1 VERDAQT
8 ARLATPLQQIDATHV
23 RVDGR
28 NLIYFGGCDYFRI
41 SMHSE
46 VHKAVGNSLRAH
58 GLSVSAS
65 RKTTG
70 NHSIY
75 EALEMDLKKFFRV
88 QSALF
93 VPTGYMANVIAAE
106 AMPFT
111 HLLIDEK
118 AHPSLWRAAQANGGL
133 VLPFKHRE
141 PSSVAK
147 ISKELPR
154 AAEVALLT
162 DGMFPQDGSL
172 APLAEYRAVLP
183 RGAYLWV
190 DDAHAAGVLGANG
203 RGSIEEA
210 GISRARVIQTITMS
224 KAFGVYGGAVLGS
237 KTFVDG
243 CIQRSSTFAGSTP
256 VPLPL
261 AAAARAALQILSDN
275 HYRRRLRVGVNY
287 CRKTFPGFAPDGK
300 AVNPIMSFIPKTSA
314 EAQRLKRLL
323 LAAGIFPSFIHY
335 PGGPPQGYFRF
346 ALSSEH
352 SLEQIELLGKA
363 LEKAK

>member
-1 VERDAQT
+1 VERDPQT
-8 ARLATPLQQIDATHV
+8 TRLAAPLQQIDATHV

-28 NLIYFGGCDYFRI
+28 DLIYFGGCDYFRI
-41 SMHSE
+41 SMHPE
-46 VHKAVGNSLRAH
+46 IHKAVTSSLEAY

-70 NHSIY
+70 NHWVY
-75 EALEMDLKKFFRV
+75 EALEMDLKKFFCAR
-88 QSALF
+88 SALF
-93 VPTGYMANVIAAE
+93 VPTGYMANMIVAE

-118 AHPSLWRAAQANGGL
+118 AHPSLWRAVQANGGM

-141 PSSVAK
+141 PSAVRK

-154 AAEVALLT
+154 TAKIVLLT

-183 RGAYLWV
+183 GGAHLWV

-203 RGSIEEA
+203 RGSVEET
-210 GISRARVIQTITMS
+210 GIGRARVVQTITIS

-237 KTFVDG
+237 KRFVDA
-243 CIQRSSTFAGSTP
+243 CIEKSSTFASSTP

-261 AAAARAALQILSDN
+261 ASAGRAALQILSDN
-275 HYRRRLRVGVNY
+275 EYRRRLWVGVNY
-287 CRKTFPGFAPDGK
+287 WRKTFPGLAPDGK
-300 AVNPIMSFIPKTSA
+300 AVNPIISFIPKTSA
-314 EAQRLKRLL
+314 QAQRLKRLL

-352 SLEQIELLGKA
+352 NLEQIELLGKA
-363 LEKAK
+363 LEKTK